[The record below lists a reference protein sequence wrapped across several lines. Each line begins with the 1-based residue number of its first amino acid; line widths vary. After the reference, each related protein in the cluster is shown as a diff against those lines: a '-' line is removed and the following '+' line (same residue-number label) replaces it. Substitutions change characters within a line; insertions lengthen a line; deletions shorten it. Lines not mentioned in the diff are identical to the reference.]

1 MNREIEERNQNL
13 ARQNRISKS
22 MAIGQFLNPQEENV
36 DDGEEVIVDEIAKAY
51 SIGDRNHETDEEDVI
66 VPKVRYS
73 EAMQALQKLRLYEE
87 QNDNGHSEWISRI
100 NRHERVMRAR
110 GFQGWKQSSIRGF
123 LE

>member
-1 MNREIEERNQNL
+1 
-13 ARQNRISKS
+13 